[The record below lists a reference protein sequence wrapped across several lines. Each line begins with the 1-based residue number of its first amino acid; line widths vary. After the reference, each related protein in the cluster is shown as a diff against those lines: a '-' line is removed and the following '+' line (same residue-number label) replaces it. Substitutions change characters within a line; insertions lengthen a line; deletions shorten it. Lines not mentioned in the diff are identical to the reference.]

1 MTSLVLWMTL
11 ASAVSGDGD
20 DPRQA
25 EPRPPVPGLTTV
37 SAVESHEAAPAAA
50 EADTDGTETLPPSVP
65 ESISSNGEDRAP
77 PADSASSSSANGHI
91 PADVVPADV
100 VSESPDAS
108 APLLSHA
115 VKVDGVDGRHVTV
128 GPYLSRGEC
137 HRALNAELKKVT
149 DVYVDEYLGLPD
161 ASAHVDFDIAYI
173 QAHLVASAPE
183 AEDVD
188 TSFGQMRQ
196 LSVRLKFDDEFQR
209 AIDARWRES
218 KVQARLLRIT
228 LGAGVGFLL
237 LGALFGYLKLDTAT
251 HGTYSRRL
259 QLMSAAVILTLVA
272 SGALIARWI
281 PWL

>member
-1 MTSLVLWMTL
+1 
-11 ASAVSGDGD
+11 
-20 DPRQA
+20 
-25 EPRPPVPGLTTV
+25 
-37 SAVESHEAAPAAA
+37 
-50 EADTDGTETLPPSVP
+50 
-65 ESISSNGEDRAP
+65 
-77 PADSASSSSANGHI
+77 
-91 PADVVPADV
+91 
-100 VSESPDAS
+100 
-108 APLLSHA
+108 
-115 VKVDGVDGRHVTV
+115 
-128 GPYLSRGEC
+128 
-137 HRALNAELKKVT
+137 
-149 DVYVDEYLGLPD
+149 
-161 ASAHVDFDIAYI
+161 AHVDFDIAYI

-196 LSVRLKFDDEFQR
+196 LSARLKFDDEFQR

-251 HGTYSRRL
+251 RGTYSRRL